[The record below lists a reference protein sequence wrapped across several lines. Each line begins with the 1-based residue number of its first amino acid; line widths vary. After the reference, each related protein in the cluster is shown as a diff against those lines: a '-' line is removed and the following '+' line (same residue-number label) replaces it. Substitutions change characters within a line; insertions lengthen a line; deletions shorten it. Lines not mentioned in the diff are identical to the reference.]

1 VSGTMRCPKCAS
13 LETKVLDTRTGK
25 NENSIR
31 RRREC
36 LSCGYRFTTVEEV
49 LRADLQVVKRD
60 GRREEFDRN
69 KMLAGLR
76 KAVEKRPIDVMQI
89 EMMVADV
96 LAALEREYDQEIPS
110 QAIGEQIMLRLRH
123 LDQIAYVRYASVYK
137 DFRDIGE
144 LAQEINELR
153 AATEDGQG

>member
-1 VSGTMRCPKCAS
+1 MRCPKCTS

-25 NENSIR
+25 NEASIR

-36 LSCGYRFTTVEEV
+36 LDCGYRFTTIEDV

-60 GRREEFDRN
+60 GRREDFDRA
-69 KMLAGLR
+69 KMLGGLK

-89 EMMVADV
+89 EMLIADA
-96 LAALEREYDQEIPS
+96 LAALEKECDHEIPS
-110 QAIGEQIMLRLRH
+110 KAIGEQIMTRLKH

-137 DFRDIGE
+137 DFRDLTE
-144 LAQEINELR
+144 LAQEINELK
-153 AATEDGQG
+153 ASSENAKA

>member
-1 VSGTMRCPKCAS
+1 MRCPKCTS

-25 NENSIR
+25 NETSIR

-36 LSCGYRFTTVEEV
+36 IDCGYRFTTIEEV

-60 GRREEFDRN
+60 GRREDFDRG
-69 KMLAGLR
+69 KVLGGLK

-89 EMMVADV
+89 EMLVADV
-96 LAALEREYDQEIPS
+96 LAALENEFDHEIPAK
-110 QAIGEQIMLRLRH
+110 AIGEQIMLRLKH

-137 DFRDIGE
+137 DFRDLSE
-144 LAQEINELR
+144 LAQEINDLKSSSEN
-153 AATEDGQG
+153 AKA